1 MESLRDLISL
11 VWLREVTM
19 TRSISWWDF
28 LMILVIPDIVHISF
42 PFIWKIVK
50 GKFQPWIVDG
60 WLRTS
65 LCLHLCSS
73 WKLQLDRTKGLFF
86 LQQRDILII
95 QVFLSVAGMLVIGL
109 ALGASFGLCFYI
121 GLSINDVCPIIPFL
135 LLGIG
140 ESLKII
146 PGLREG

>member
-1 MESLRDLISL
+1 MAGFGLLFVYISVVL
-11 VWLREVTM
+11 GNFNWIEQRVCT
-19 TRSISWWDF
+19 
-28 LMILVIPDIVHISF
+28 SF
-42 PFIWKIVK
+42 NTGRYNIN
-50 GKFQPWIVDG
+50 
-60 WLRTS
+60 
-65 LCLHLCSS
+65 
-73 WKLQLDRTKGLFF
+73 
-86 LQQRDILII
+86 